1 VLAAGGLI
9 SAVTV
14 VGRLGAFP
22 VRSLASTPAAV
33 SDGRVWLLATS
44 ALVADRPVIASILG
58 FVLVGLGTLAL
69 CGPRTLWA
77 SAAAGHVCSAAAVYL
92 AVDLARAADPGAFR
106 GILSYPDYGTSA
118 IIAAWVGASA
128 CAIWLRGRRVA
139 AVALCVASALL
150 GWAFKGTLTI
160 LDSEHAV
167 ALGIGAAAVLWR
179 PNLGLVI
186 DRPRQ
191 MMRSVR
197 LVERHPEPRVDLRD
211 DHPQLGR
218 P

>member
-14 VGRLGAFP
+14 LSRLGVVP

-44 ALVADRPVIASILG
+44 ALVADRPAVASILG
-58 FVLVGLGTLAL
+58 FAIAGLATLAL
-69 CGPRTLWA
+69 CGERVVWT
-77 SAAAGHVCSAAAVYL
+77 AAAVGHICSAALVYVGVEL
-92 AVDLARAADPGAFR
+92 AHDRR
-106 GILSYPDYGTSA
+106 ILSYPDYGTSA

-128 CAIWLRGRRVA
+128 CALWLRGHRIA

-150 GWAFKGTLTI
+150 GWAFKGTLTV

-167 ALGIGAAAVLWR
+167 ALAFGVAAMLWT
-179 PNLGLVI
+179 PSLGSVV
-186 DRPRQ
+186 DRFGQ
-191 MMRSVR
+191 VVRSVR
-197 LVERHPEPRVDLRD
+197 LVERHPEPRVDLGD
-211 DHPQLGR
+211 DHLELGR